1 MSPLSWSASDLEQ
14 MRELSL
20 SPAEVERQGLIF
32 KNPPPYAN
40 LARPAILSDGIH
52 KIDDSQKPEL
62 LAFYDAAREPGRL
75 SKFVPASGAAT
86 RMFQSLLKF
95 LKEGCARRA
104 QLEAKS
110 ALGDAE
116 ALSLLF
122 LMDSLPQV
130 AFYGDLK
137 KHLES
142 HGKDLDALLKQG
154 EYGPVWDALLSEE
167 GLGYGLASKGLIQ
180 FHGHAA
186 GPRTALE
193 EHLREGVLYLRDAQ
207 GLCRIHFTVSPEHRA
222 SYEKRLGELTQTLAQ
237 EGSEGA
243 RFQVDFSEQEK
254 SYQTIAVDLNNE
266 PFRDKDGRLVFRPAG
281 HGALLKNLDNLG
293 ADIVFI
299 KNIDNVVIEKLLEPT
314 IEWKK
319 LLAGFLLQ
327 TQGKVFEF
335 LRRLEEGGVS
345 ESGFEEM
352 AEFVREVL
360 WIKVPESF
368 AKKDKIEKT
377 KWLQKLLD
385 RPMRVCGVVPNTGEP
400 GGGPFWVRG
409 PGGEESLQIVE
420 GSQVDPESKAQA
432 ALFAQSTHFNPVD
445 LVCAVSDRRGKPYS
459 LADYVDEKAVFISR
473 KSHQGRDLKALELP
487 GLWNGAMA
495 GWTTLFVEV
504 PLATFNPVKT
514 VFDLLKPAHQAGSGV
529 NL

>member
-1 MSPLSWSASDLEQ
+1 MSPLSWSPSDLDQ
-14 MRELSL
+14 IKQLSL
-20 SPAEVERQGLIF
+20 SIPEVERQVSIF
-32 KNPPPYAN
+32 KNPPPFAS
-40 LARPAILSDGIH
+40 LARPATLLDGIH
-52 KIDDSQKPEL
+52 QIADSQKPRL
-62 LAFYDAAREPGRL
+62 LAVYDAARELGRL

-104 QLEAKS
+104 ELQAKS
-110 ALGDAE
+110 ASDDLE

-122 LMDSLPQV
+122 FMDSLPQV

-137 KHLES
+137 EHLKS
-142 HGKDLDALLKQG
+142 RGKDLDALLKQG
-154 EYGPVWDALLSEE
+154 EYGPVWDALLSEQ

-180 FHGHAA
+180 FHGHPE

-193 EHLREGVLYLRDAQ
+193 EHLREGVHYLKDAQ
-207 GLCRIHFTVSPEHRA
+207 GFCRIHFTVAPEHRA
-222 SYEKRLGELTQTLAQ
+222 SYEKRVGELTRSLAR
-237 EGSEGA
+237 STGA
-243 RFQVDFSEQEK
+243 RFQVDFSEQEN
-254 SYQTIAVDLNNE
+254 SYQTIAVDLHNE

-299 KNIDNVVIEKLLEPT
+299 KNIDNVVIEKFLEPT

-319 LLAGFLLQ
+319 ILAGYLLEA
-327 TQGKVFEF
+327 QGKVFEF
-335 LRRLEEGGVS
+335 LRRMEEDAVS
-345 ESGFEEM
+345 DPGFEEI

-368 AKKDKIEKT
+368 AKRDHADKVR
-377 KWLQKLLD
+377 WLQKLLD

-400 GGGPFWVRG
+400 GGGPFWVSG
-409 PGGEESLQIVE
+409 AEGEESLQIVE
-420 GSQVDPESKAQA
+420 GSQVDPQSKSQA
-432 ALFAQSTHFNPVD
+432 ALFRESTHFNPVD
-445 LVCAVSDRRGKPYS
+445 LVCAVSNRKGMPYS
-459 LADYVDEKAVFISR
+459 LASYVDEKAVFISR

-495 GWTTLFVEV
+495 GWMTLFVEV

-514 VFDLLKPAHQAGSGV
+514 VFDLLKPAHQA
-529 NL
+529 